1 MAGREISCSPWQFV
15 PSWTLRLDN
24 SPGSLARLCQTL
36 KAEKIN
42 AIAFNLESSGVLL
55 LVPDNPVHAA
65 GLLRRKDYAVEERE
79 VLYVPMP
86 NSPGALSS
94 TTGMLSAVG
103 VNVNYAFAAAGNEH
117 AMSALV
123 IAVDDAPRAG
133 TTAGM

>member
-1 MAGREISCSPWQFV
+1 MP
-15 PSWTLRLDN
+15 
-24 SPGSLARLCQTL
+24 
-36 KAEKIN
+36 
-42 AIAFNLESSGVLL
+42 IAFNLESSGVLL

-86 NSPGALSS
+86 NSPGAQSS
-94 TTGMLSAVG
+94 TPGMLSAVG
-103 VNVNYAFAAAGNEH
+103 VNVNYAFASAVNEH